1 LKPWEKHLLEH
12 FVGYTPKKFSE
23 LILLVFHKSC
33 DENMFE
39 LHIELYVFCKYG
51 LTSEESVYGDVV
63 FEEPNFK
70 WEKLA

>member
-1 LKPWEKHLLEH
+1 
-12 FVGYTPKKFSE
+12 
-23 LILLVFHKSC
+23 
-33 DENMFE
+33 MFE

-70 WEKLA
+70 